1 MYQTKHNNNILL
13 IEDNDL
19 DCTLVKNTLLQS
31 NSIFNINVFNEG
43 TEAMMYLK
51 KEGKY
56 TKAQRPDLIILD
68 LNLPKLNGYDVLTY
82 VKSNKT
88 TKCIPVVVLT
98 MSEMLYDVDK
108 SYLNHAN
115 CFITKPANFEEFIKI
130 LNILKKFWLNVVKL
144 PPNLEINE

>member
-1 MYQTKHNNNILL
+1 MYQNKKSSNILL

-19 DCTLVKNTLLQS
+19 DSTLVKNALLQS
-31 NSIFNINVFNEG
+31 NPTYDINIFNEG

-56 TKAQRPDLIILD
+56 ERAKRPDLIILD

-82 VKSNKT
+82 VKSNKG

-98 MSEMLYDVDK
+98 TSEMSHDINK

-115 CFITKPANFEEFIKI
+115 CFITKPVNFEEFIETLKI
-130 LNILKKFWLNVVKL
+130 VKNFWLNVVKL
-144 PPNLEINE
+144 PPNLED